1 MSRKTG
7 LQNWKKPVNH
17 NKNYNMKRSATAQW
31 KGTGKEGI
39 GKVSTQSGVLKNKK
53 YDFSSRFD
61 DGTLTNPEE
70 LVAAAHAG
78 CFSMKLSF
86 VLGAAGYT
94 PRKIETTCTITLEN
108 GAITESHLEVKAK
121 VPRMKAE
128 KFAECAA
135 EAKETCPISKS
146 LNPNINVTLDASLA

>member
-1 MSRKTG
+1 MKRTATA
-7 LQNWKKPVNH
+7 NWKG
-17 NKNYNMKRSATAQW
+17 S
-31 KGTGKEGI
+31 GKEGM

-53 YDFSSRFD
+53 YDYKSRFE
-61 DGTLTNPEE
+61 DGLFTNPEE

-86 VLGAAGYT
+86 VLGAAGFT

-108 GAITESHLEVKAK
+108 GAITESHLSVKAK
-121 VPRMKAE
+121 VPRMKAD

-135 EAKETCPISKS
+135 EAKANCPISKS
-146 LNPNINVTLDASLA
+146 LNANITMEASLV